1 MDSVFAWAV
10 VTIIGIIFVCKFIS
24 KMPADSKKDVYTS
37 TEMKFITGRK

>member
-10 VTIIGIIFVCKFIS
+10 VTIIGIIAIWKVLS
-24 KMPADSKKDVYTS
+24 AMPIDSKKDVYTS